1 MIKKRRRI
9 DSLGLAKRVVALAM
23 LAVPAAFSQHDALS
37 HSDAAFLKDA
47 AEGGMDEVK
56 LGELAYQK
64 GTSDR
69 IKTFGQ
75 HMIDDHTKMNN
86 ELQALAARKSV
97 TLPTDISITQEASY
111 KLLSAKTGE
120 GFDKS
125 YISSM
130 VKDHEDDIA
139 AFQKE
144 ANNGGDADVKALA
157 SKALP
162 TLQEHLRMA
171 QDIARE
177 LGVK

>member
-1 MIKKRRRI
+1 M
-9 DSLGLAKRVVALAM
+9 SVGRVM
-23 LAVPAAFSQHDALS
+23 
-37 HSDAAFLKDA
+37 FLRT
-47 AEGGMDEVK
+47 EE
-56 LGELAYQK
+56 
-64 GTSDR
+64 
-69 IKTFGQ
+69 
-75 HMIDDHTKMNN
+75 
-86 ELQALAARKSV
+86 
-97 TLPTDISITQEASY
+97 
-111 KLLSAKTGE
+111 
-120 GFDKS
+120 FDKS